1 MPKIRFEHK
10 VFRRSSVEMIDR
22 ALVIIQEYEELGFRL
37 TLRQLYYQFV
47 SRNWLANKQSEYKR
61 LGSLMTDARLAG
73 IVDWNAIEDRAR
85 NLQTFASWND
95 PASIVSVCSDSF
107 ALDLWKNQPHYI
119 ETWVEKEALIG
130 VLARPCSK
138 WRVNHFA
145 CKGYT
150 SASEMW
156 DGGWNR
162 LRGKKKQ
169 GKDVTIIH
177 LGDHDP
183 SGIDMTRDIRER
195 MSLFVGGPV
204 EIVRIA
210 LNMDQ
215 VEEYEPPPNPAKMTD
230 SRFEGY
236 VDQFGEES
244 WELDALP
251 PNVIADLIEGEITK
265 RMDMEKWRKDK
276 EEEDEGKWTLAQMS
290 DRFDDIQGFLNPD
303 ESMTEGWIFE

>member
-1 MPKIRFEHK
+1 MPRIKFENK
-10 VFRRSSVEMIDR
+10 VFRASSVEMIER
-22 ALVIIQEYEELGFRL
+22 ALVIIDEYEQLGFRL

-85 NLQTFASWND
+85 NLQTFPSWND
-95 PASIVSVCSDSF
+95 PASIVGVCSDAF
-107 ALDLWKNQPHYI
+107 ALDLWKSQPNYI
-119 ETWVEKEALIG
+119 EVWVEKEALIG
-130 VLARPCSK
+130 VLARPCGK

-162 LRGKKKQ
+162 LRGKKRE
-169 GKDVTIIH
+169 GKDTTIIH

-183 SGIDMTRDIRER
+183 SGIDMTRDIQDRIN
-195 MSLFVGGPV
+195 LFAGGSV
-204 EIVRIA
+204 EILRIA

-215 VEEYEPPPNPAKMTD
+215 VEEYNPPPNPAKMTD

-236 VDQFGEES
+236 VDRFGEES

-251 PNVIADLIEGEITK
+251 PNTIADLIEKEILE
-265 RMDMEKWRKDK
+265 RLDLELWEREMQ
-276 EEEDEGKWTLAQMS
+276 EEWEGKETLRQMS
-290 DRFDDIQGFLNPD
+290 NNFGAIQGFLNPD
-303 ESMTEGWIFE
+303 ESVTEGWIFE

>member
-1 MPKIRFEHK
+1 MPKIKFENR
-10 VFRRSSVEMIDR
+10 VFRRSSIEMIER
-22 ALVIIQEYEELGFRL
+22 ALVIIDEYEQLGFRL

-61 LGSLMTDARLAG
+61 LGSVMTDARLAG

-85 NLQTFASWND
+85 NLQTFSSWD
-95 PASIVSVCSDSF
+95 CPESIVGVCSDAF

-130 VLARPCSK
+130 VLARPCGK

-162 LRGKKKQ
+162 LRGKKKE

-183 SGIDMTRDIRER
+183 SGIDMTRDIQER

-204 EIVRIA
+204 EILRIA

-215 VEEYEPPPNPAKMTD
+215 VEEYNPPPNPAKMTD

-236 VDQFGEES
+236 VEKFGEES

-251 PNVIADLIEGEITK
+251 PNTIADLIESEIVK
-265 RMDMEKWRKDK
+265 RLDMDLWQREIQEEREDK
-276 EEEDEGKWTLAQMS
+276 ETLRQVS
-290 DRFDDIQGFLNPD
+290 DNWEAIQEFLNPD
-303 ESMTEGWIFE
+303 ETAMEGWIFE

>member
-10 VFRRSSVEMIDR
+10 VFRRSSIEMIDR
-22 ALVIIQEYEELGFRL
+22 ALVIIDEYEQLGFRL

-85 NLQTFASWND
+85 NLQTFASWNS
-95 PASIVSVCSDSF
+95 PASIVSVCVDEF
-107 ALDLWKNQPHYI
+107 ALDLWKNQKHYI
-119 ETWVEKEALIG
+119 EVWVEKEALIG

-162 LRGKKKQ
+162 LRGQKKK
-169 GKDVTIIH
+169 GKDITIVH

-183 SGIDMTRDIRER
+183 SGIDMTRDITER
-195 MSLFVGGPV
+195 MSLFAGGPV

-215 VEEYEPPPNPAKMTD
+215 VEEYNPPPNPAKSTD

-251 PNVIADLIEGEITK
+251 PNVISDLIEGEIVG
-265 RMDMEKWRKDK
+265 RMDMGQWNKDK
-276 EEEDEGKWTLAQMS
+276 AEEDSGKWTLSQMS
-290 DRFDDIQGFLNPD
+290 DRFNDIQGFLNPD
-303 ESMTEGWIFE
+303 ESSTEGWIFE

>member
-1 MPKIRFEHK
+1 MPRIKFETK
-10 VFRRSSVEMIDR
+10 VFRRQSIEMIER
-22 ALVIIQEYEELGFRL
+22 ALTIIEEYEQLGFRL

-47 SRNWLANKQSEYKR
+47 SRNWLDNKQSEYKR

-85 NLQTFASWND
+85 NLQTFASWD
-95 PASIVSVCSDSF
+95 SPASIVNVCSDSF
-107 ALDLWKNQPHYI
+107 ALDLWKNQPHYV
-119 ETWVEKEALIG
+119 EVWVEKEALIG

-162 LRGKKKQ
+162 LRGKKKK
-169 GKDVTIIH
+169 GKEVTIIH

-183 SGIDMTRDIRER
+183 SGIDMTRDIEER

-215 VEEYEPPPNPAKMTD
+215 VDEYQPPPNPAKMTD

-236 VDQFGEES
+236 VDRFGEDS

-251 PNVIADLIEGEITK
+251 PNVIADLIEKEILD
-265 RMDMEKWRKDK
+265 RLDLNLWEREM
-276 EEEDEGKWTLAQMS
+276 EEEQEGKDTLRQMS
-290 DRFDDIQGFLNPD
+290 DNFGVIQEFLNPD
-303 ESMTEGWIFE
+303 ESIIEGWIFE